1 MLRFFL
7 DLIDLFYFRTEEE
20 SKNGINLGS
29 GLMPDLFSSLEYNI
43 RMGSGHAGLATVQ
56 SAKEPIVAGGTS
68 ATKIVD
74 AQGRVKVKRKIVKKK
89 LVSGPSTST
98 DPNAGNQQDQVKI
111 ETSTTT
117 STSAVFGK
125 LIEKKL
131 SSRKSK
137 NNKMFNFDI

>member
-1 MLRFFL
+1 
-7 DLIDLFYFRTEEE
+7 
-20 SKNGINLGS
+20 
-29 GLMPDLFSSLEYNI
+29 MPDLFSSLEYNI

-137 NNKMFNFDI
+137 NNKMFNFDIFIWDTWN

>member
-1 MLRFFL
+1 M
-7 DLIDLFYFRTEEE
+7 E
-20 SKNGINLGS
+20 STSVYRQMRSSS
-29 GLMPDLFSSLEYNI
+29 GHPESLEYNI

-89 LVSGPSTST
+89 LASGPSTST

-117 STSAVFGK
+117 STSAVF
-125 LIEKKL
+125 LDY
-131 SSRKSK
+131 
-137 NNKMFNFDI
+137 FT